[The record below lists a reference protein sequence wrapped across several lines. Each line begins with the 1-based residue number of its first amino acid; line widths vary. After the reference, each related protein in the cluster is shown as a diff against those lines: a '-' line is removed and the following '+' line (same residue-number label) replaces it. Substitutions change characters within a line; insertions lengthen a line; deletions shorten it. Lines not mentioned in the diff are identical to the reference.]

1 MYYLTSPTASAIRKI
16 DSSNNLVWMSS
27 ISDQTTKK
35 GISVD
40 SVEQYL
46 YVLIYSGNAN
56 VVRMNATDG
65 SFSAK
70 VY

>member
-1 MYYLTSPTASAIRKI
+1 
-16 DSSNNLVWMSS
+16 MSS

-65 SFSAK
+65 SFSVK